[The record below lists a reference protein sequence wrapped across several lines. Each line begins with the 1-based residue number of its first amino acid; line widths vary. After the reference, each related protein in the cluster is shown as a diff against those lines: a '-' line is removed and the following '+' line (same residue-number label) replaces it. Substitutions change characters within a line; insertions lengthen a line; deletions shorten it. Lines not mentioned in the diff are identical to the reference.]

1 MDRWFPVRW
10 ARVGF
15 SYCCLLAALPSCGA
29 VRDSDGPGRASGND
43 KPLFVV
49 GVVATDASECVV
61 RGDKDSLLLPK
72 GVLDLAFT
80 ASYTA
85 TLLVGAQF
93 QSASSTTSAPQ
104 TERIT
109 LHSAEITL
117 KTGSGAALG
126 TYTTAG
132 TGFIDTAADTSAYG
146 SMTIPLVPAELH
158 EGASLQGN
166 EPIVA
171 TIKVEGEALDGTPLT
186 SSTLT
191 FPIDVCTG
199 CLVRYPPEA
208 ADPVEVGPYKC
219 STSNSFTTPDEP
231 PCRLGQ
237 DTAFSCKQ
245 CSASLEICRDPAQ
258 NPAYQ

>member
-1 MDRWFPVRW
+1 V
-10 ARVGF
+10 A
-15 SYCCLLAALPSCGA
+15 AALPSCGGE
-29 VRDSDGPGRASGND
+29 SNSGGSMRASHND

-49 GVVATDASECVV
+49 GVVAADAGECIV
-61 RGDKDSLLLPK
+61 RGDKNSLLLPK
-72 GVLDLAFT
+72 GVLDFAF
-80 ASYTA
+80 ASSYTA
-85 TLLVGAQF
+85 TLLVGTQF
-93 QSASSTTSAPQ
+93 QSATSTVDAPQ

-117 KTGSGAALG
+117 ETSRGTALG

-132 TGFIDTAADTSAYG
+132 TGFVDAAADTSAYG
-146 SMTIPLVPAELH
+146 SMTVTLVPAELH

-171 TIKVEGEALDGTPLT
+171 TIKVEGEALDGSRLT

-199 CLVRYPPEA
+199 CLVEYPPGA
-208 ADPVEVGPYKC
+208 ADPLASGTYKC
-219 STSNSFTTPDEP
+219 STAGSFPNTNESEP

-237 DTAFSCKQ
+237 DAAFSCTL
-245 CSASLEICRDPAQ
+245 CAASHEICRDPAQ